1 MAGASPPTELPM
13 DRDGM
18 LLEAKGLRKRFGARE
33 VVRGV
38 DLAVGAGEIGGLLG
52 KNGAGKTTTFRMVM
66 GLLRPN
72 AGSVSFRG
80 EDVSALPMYRR
91 ARLGVGYLAQEPSV
105 FGRMT
110 TEDNIRAVLEMIVL
124 PGAAEGPA
132 ATAGE
137 AQREKDE
144 ADGPREAQGPALSP
158 PDIPP
163 GRVDGAVRTTRL
175 APPRAQ
181 QELREE
187 RLEKLIAE
195 FGLEKVR
202 RSRASTL
209 SGGERRRL
217 EIARAL
223 ATDPVLLLFDEPFSG
238 IDPIAVFEIQEII
251 YDLKSRGLGVLLT
264 DHNVRETLAITDRA
278 YIMEEGEIWLEGT
291 PEELVNHP
299 DARRLYLGEKFK
311 MDVRGARRDASGSG
325 EAGEAK

>member
-1 MAGASPPTELPM
+1 M
-13 DRDGM
+13 DRDGI

-38 DLAVGAGEIGGLLG
+38 DLSVGAGEIVGLLG

-110 TEDNIRAVLEMIVL
+110 AEDNIRAVLEMIIL
-124 PGAAEGPA
+124 PDAAAASTESPGAP
-132 ATAGE
+132 AGE
-137 AQREKDE
+137 ARREKEE
-144 ADGPREAQGPALSP
+144 ADGPSEAQGPALSP
-158 PDIPP
+158 PDIP
-163 GRVDGAVRTTRL
+163 L

-251 YDLKSRGLGVLLT
+251 YDLKARGLGVLLT

-311 MDVRGARRDASGSG
+311 MDVGDARRDAARRAEDGG
-325 EAGEAK
+325 

>member
-1 MAGASPPTELPM
+1 M

-18 LLEAKGLRKRFGARE
+18 LLEAKGLRKRFGSRE

-38 DLAVGAGEIGGLLG
+38 DLSVGTGEIVGLLG

-110 TEDNIRAVLEMIVL
+110 AEDNIRAVLEMVVL
-124 PGAAEGPA
+124 PNPDEHARTSP
-132 ATAGE
+132 GE
-137 AQREKDE
+137 ARREKDE
-144 ADGPREAQGPALSP
+144 ADGPREAQGLSLNP
-158 PDIPP
+158 PDVP
-163 GRVDGAVRTTRL
+163 L

-187 RLEKLIAE
+187 RLEKLVAE

-251 YDLKSRGLGVLLT
+251 YDLKARGLSVLLT

-311 MDVRGARRDASGSG
+311 MDVGDARRDAARRADDGG
-325 EAGEAK
+325 